1 MSDEDAQTDA
11 VGRSTEDR
19 GAAQTSSSR
28 RTTWA
33 GSVRWADAASP
44 EAWMTGTETPPRPT
58 VEEPRAE
65 VPVAGR
71 SDQGLADDDFSDED
85 PPADDPGA
93 AEDPDVGEVPGA
105 AEALSAEVAFGADEG
120 RGIAGSGGT
129 ADDDAVD
136 RESLVEIS
144 DFARRLSDDPRTGAM
159 PIIDIQAAVTQKEA
173 DATEQTIYE
182 LRTAAQRLEEV
193 LIGGKR
199 VLTRKEVANLAE
211 VSTASARKLWRALG
225 QPRIPEGEEAFT
237 VSDAAPL
244 RRIADLVSSGL
255 VDEETALQMARAIG
269 QMTDRLVVWQMEAMV
284 EYLIEEKGLSDSE
297 ARRAS
302 LDVFEDLIDPLQD
315 VMVYAWR
322 RNLAGALGRLNVN
335 VEETLGIGGASRG
348 QDPTMPLARG
358 IGFIDLV
365 SYTRLSQQL
374 DSRELGRLVK
384 HFQFLAYN
392 IVAAGGG
399 KVIKTVGDEVF
410 FAAETPLAGAEIA
423 MTLLEQVRADESLP
437 KCRVGYA
444 WGRVL
449 SRMGDIFGTTVNLA
463 ARLTAIAEPSTVV
476 TDADTARI
484 LERDDAFRFSG
495 RQDLNL
501 QGLGEIGVV
510 EMHRDSAPRISTED
524 IA

>member
-1 MSDEDAQTDA
+1 MSEHEAQPE
-11 VGRSTEDR
+11 VPEDR
-19 GAAQTSSSR
+19 RRGDREPGAGASTGP
-28 RTTWA
+28 RTVWT

-44 EAWMTGTETPPRPT
+44 QAWMPG
-58 VEEPRAE
+58 AE
-65 VPVAGR
+65 AAAVA
-71 SDQGLADDDFSDED
+71 DADDATDED
-85 PPADDPGA
+85 PPADDPSAADDAPVALPGEAGEPHGDARTGGA
-93 AEDPDVGEVPGA
+93 SAGGASTEDA
-105 AEALSAEVAFGADEG
+105 GADDGRAEG
-120 RGIAGSGGT
+120 TSAGDTGASG
-129 ADDDAVD
+129 D
-136 RESLVEIS
+136 LS

-159 PIIDIQAAVTQKEA
+159 PVVDVQAVVTQKEA
-173 DATEQTIYE
+173 EASDQTVYE
-182 LRTAAQRLEEV
+182 LRSAAQRLEEV

-199 VLTRKEVANLAE
+199 VLTRKEVAQLAE

-244 RRIADLVSSGL
+244 RRIADLVASDL

-284 EYLIEEKGLSDSE
+284 EYLTEEKGLSDSE

-302 LDVFEDLIDPLQD
+302 LDVFADLIDPLQD

-322 RNLAGALGRLNVN
+322 RNLAGALSRLNVN
-335 VEETLGIGGASRG
+335 VEETLGIGGTFRG

-384 HFQFLAYN
+384 RFQFLAYN

-423 MTLLEQVRADESLP
+423 MTLLEQVQEDESLP
-437 KCRVGYA
+437 RARVGYA

-463 ARLTAIAEPSTVV
+463 ARLTAIAEPDTVV
-476 TDADTARI
+476 TDTDTARI
-484 LERDDAFRFSG
+484 LDRDDAFRFDN

-501 QGLGEIGVV
+501 QGLGEVGVV
-510 EMHRDSAPRISTED
+510 EVHRTAAPRINPED
-524 IA
+524 IS

>member
-1 MSDEDAQTDA
+1 MSADDARLERPEERATG
-11 VGRSTEDR
+11 GREPDT
-19 GAAQTSSSR
+19 GPPTGSR
-28 RTTWA
+28 TAWT

-44 EAWMTGTETPPRPT
+44 QAWMPGGEARTAG
-58 VEEPRAE
+58 EP
-65 VPVAGR
+65 
-71 SDQGLADDDFSDED
+71 DDATDED
-85 PPADDPGA
+85 PPADDPSAADDAPDATPGGAGGLSGA
-93 AEDPDVGEVPGA
+93 ASVSAGDGAVSDEDTSDG
-105 AEALSAEVAFGADEG
+105 D
-120 RGIAGSGGT
+120 
-129 ADDDAVD
+129 
-136 RESLVEIS
+136 EIS

-159 PIIDIQAAVTQKEA
+159 PIVDVHAVVSQKEEEA
-173 DATEQTIYE
+173 SEQTIYE
-182 LRTAAQRLEEV
+182 LRSAAQRLEEV

-199 VLTRKEVANLAE
+199 VLTRKEVAQLAE

-244 RRIADLVSSGL
+244 RRIADLVSTDL

-284 EYLIEEKGLSDSE
+284 EYLTEEKGLSDSE
-297 ARRAS
+297 ARRTS
-302 LDVFEDLIDPLQD
+302 LDVFADLIDPLQD

-322 RNLAGALGRLNVN
+322 RNLAGALSRLNVN
-335 VEETLGIGGASRG
+335 VEETLGIGGGFRG

-384 HFQFLAYN
+384 RFQFLAYN

-423 MTLLEQVRADESLP
+423 MTLLEQVQEDDSLP
-437 KCRVGYA
+437 RARVGYA

-463 ARLTAIAEPSTVV
+463 ARLTAIAEPDTVV
-476 TDADTARI
+476 TDTDTARI
-484 LERDDAFRFSG
+484 LDRDDAFRFDN

-501 QGLGEIGVV
+501 QGLGEVGVV
-510 EMHRDSAPRISTED
+510 EVHRTAAPRINPED
-524 IA
+524 IT